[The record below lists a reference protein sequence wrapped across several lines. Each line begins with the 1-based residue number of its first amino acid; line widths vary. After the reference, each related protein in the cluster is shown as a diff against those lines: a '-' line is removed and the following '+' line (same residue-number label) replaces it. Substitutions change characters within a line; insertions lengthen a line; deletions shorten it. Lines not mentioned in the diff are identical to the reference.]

1 MMGPDTER
9 VVREAAPRLKVFP
22 LPSVVL
28 LPGTAVPLHIFEPR
42 YRALLKDCLAGDRV
56 MALADLQ
63 PGWEDNYAGRPAL
76 RPVACAGVVAWDET
90 LPDGRMN
97 IILQGVSRVRVVQ
110 ELENDKLYREVVAEP
125 WEDPAYEGPLEE
137 LVRRA
142 VLEVAGRL
150 DGEVADTLM
159 QLATR
164 AEGGMLADAVAAAIV
179 TDVEARQGVLAE
191 LDPGKRLEHV
201 LDAVQDVIARMGAAA
216 PGGLLN

>member
-1 MMGPDTER
+1 MIGPDTER

-22 LPSVVL
+22 LPSAVL

-42 YRALLKDCLAGDRV
+42 YRALLKDCLDGDRV

-63 PGWEDNYAGRPAL
+63 PGWEGNYTGRPPL
-76 RPVACAGVVAWDET
+76 RPVACAGVVVWDEQ

-97 IILQGVSRVRVVQ
+97 ILLHGVSRVRVVE

-125 WEDPAYEGPLEE
+125 WEERDYEGPLEE

-150 DGEVADTLM
+150 DGEVAQTLL
-159 QLATR
+159 QLAAR
-164 AEGGMLADAVAAAIV
+164 AQGGFLADAVAAALV
-179 TDVEARQGVLAE
+179 TDVEARQAVLAE
-191 LDPGKRLEHV
+191 LQPDMRLERV
-201 LDAVQDVIARMGAAA
+201 LDAVEDLIARMGAAA
-216 PGGLLN
+216 PRGPMN